1 MTKIKNSF
9 DSIQDLK
16 GCNLKRLF
24 KNQELQLKMI
34 DSNIGINNNDAY
46 IYLQNVLIIN
56 KVIQKKLDKIK

>member
-34 DSNIGINNNDAY
+34 DSNIGINNNDVY
-46 IYLQNVLIIN
+46 TYLQNVLVIN

>member
-34 DSNIGINNNDAY
+34 DSNIGVNNNDAY
-46 IYLQNVLIIN
+46 IYLQNVLVIN

>member
-46 IYLQNVLIIN
+46 TYLQNVLVIN

>member
-34 DSNIGINNNDAY
+34 DSNIGVNNNDAY

>member
-24 KNQELQLKMI
+24 KNQELQLKMV

-46 IYLQNVLIIN
+46 TYLQNVLVIN
-56 KVIQKKLDKIK
+56 KVIQMKLDKIK

>member
-24 KNQELQLKMI
+24 KNQELQLKMV
-34 DSNIGINNNDAY
+34 DSNIGINNNNAY
-46 IYLQNVLIIN
+46 MYLQNVLVIN
-56 KVIQKKLDKIK
+56 RVIQKKLDKIK

>member
-34 DSNIGINNNDAY
+34 DSNIGINNDDAY
-46 IYLQNVLIIN
+46 TYLQNALVIN

>member
-24 KNQELQLKMI
+24 KNQELQLKMV

-46 IYLQNVLIIN
+46 IYLQNVLVIN
-56 KVIQKKLDKIK
+56 RVIQKKLDKIK

>member
-24 KNQELQLKMI
+24 KNQELQLKMV
-34 DSNIGINNNDAY
+34 DCNIGINNNNAY
-46 IYLQNVLIIN
+46 MYLQNVLVIN
-56 KVIQKKLDKIK
+56 RVIQKKLDKIK

>member
-34 DSNIGINNNDAY
+34 DSSIGVNNNDAY
-46 IYLQNVLIIN
+46 MYLQNVLIIN

>member
-9 DSIQDLK
+9 DSIKDLK

-24 KNQELQLKMI
+24 KNQELQLQMLDSYI
-34 DSNIGINNNDAY
+34 DDKNKIY
-46 IYLQNVLIIN
+46 EYLQNIIIIN

>member
-34 DSNIGINNNDAY
+34 DSNIGVNNNDAF

>member
-34 DSNIGINNNDAY
+34 DFNIGINNNDAY
-46 IYLQNVLIIN
+46 TYLQNVLVIN